1 MLFLT
6 KTRRKPQQ
14 LWIRWRVCAMRMWRG
29 GVENTT
35 LPTKLVGGD
44 PVGPYPAG
52 SPSYMSFLSLGDSSV
67 RYIPAPSLRC
77 SRSILFAVK
86 SKTRIAVSFGP
97 RRSQYRHDDRRAGD
111 SSGGVL
117 LTLHSQ
123 STFSLLS
130 QPIRVKW
137 IPPT

>member
-14 LWIRWRVCAMRMWRG
+14 LLILWLGCAMRMWRG

-52 SPSYMSFLSLGDSSV
+52 SPSYRSEEHTSELQSLMRISYAVFCLKTKNKKIHRHSNTQ
-67 RYIPAPSLRC
+67 PNAP
-77 SRSILFAVK
+77 I
-86 SKTRIAVSFGP
+86 TI
-97 RRSQYRHDDRRAGD
+97 
-111 SSGGVL
+111 
-117 LTLHSQ
+117 TITTQ
-123 STFSLLS
+123 SNITSTN
-130 QPIRVKW
+130 I
-137 IPPT
+137 TH